1 MISPED
7 AVATLIAQSRLVAS
21 TYTNRCSYVVS
32 TSEYKTA
39 YPTLANEF
47 DLDRQLA
54 NKTNPTFKLASI

>member
-1 MISPED
+1 MISPEL
-7 AVATLIAQSRLVAS
+7 AVDTLIEQSRLMAS

-47 DLDRQLA
+47 KLDRELA
-54 NKTNPTFKLASI
+54 NKTNPTFKLDSI